1 MKKLNNK
8 GESRLRYGLITFC
21 KLHFCLIALL
31 VGQTILYDSSKLI
44 TPENVLERWVLISGL
59 LVINGSIW
67 YLVKSK
73 AGHALMYKLL
83 LLAMIVADIL
93 LASYSVYSQRGM
105 ASKAVL
111 LFVIPIL
118 ISGLLLSRS
127 AIFATAILCIAAYS
141 LTAVSYFVI
150 NFNEGYKV
158 ELYGEIGFYS
168 LLMLLIAGLV
178 SVLVK
183 YRE

>member
-1 MKKLNNK
+1 MKKPNK
-8 GESRLRYGLITFC
+8 KSESRLRSGLIVFC

-44 TPENVLERWVLISGL
+44 TPEAVLERWVVISGL
-59 LVINGSIW
+59 LAINGSIW

-83 LLAMIVADIL
+83 LFAMIIADIL

-111 LFVIPIL
+111 LFVIPII

-127 AIFATAILCIAAYS
+127 AVFSTAILCIAAYS
-141 LTAVSYFVI
+141 LTSVSYFVI

-168 LLMLLIAGLV
+168 LLMLLVAGFI

-183 YRE
+183 SRE

>member
-1 MKKLNNK
+1 MKKLGEK
-8 GESRLRYGLITFC
+8 SESRLRSGLIAFC

-31 VGQTILYDSSKLI
+31 IGQTILYDSSKLI
-44 TPENVLERWVLISGL
+44 TPEVVLERWVLISGL
-59 LVINGSIW
+59 LVIIGSIW

-83 LLAMIVADIL
+83 LFAMIVADIM

-111 LFVIPIL
+111 LFVIPIV

-127 AIFATAILCIAAYS
+127 AVFATAILCIAAYS
-141 LTAVSYFVI
+141 LAAVSYFVI

-168 LLMLLIAGLV
+168 LLMLLIAGLT

-183 YRE
+183 SRE

>member
-8 GESRLRYGLITFC
+8 SESRLRYGLITFC